1 MAHKAIII
9 KKYENRR
16 LYDMTNSKYV
26 NLDEI
31 AQFVREGL
39 EVKVIDAATGEDLTR
54 LTLTQIIIE
63 DAKAADSAFPL
74 DMLRQMV
81 MACGQASQESALT
94 YMKAM
99 FDMYQNA
106 YQNAYQAFPF
116 TPFGFMP
123 NMPGRV
129 AGPPPP
135 SKPANENPMKEQ
147 PGAPPPPASATPE
160 VDDLKRRISELES
173 VLTASRPARA
183 STSDQPSTRSVP
195 GNLAAPRPSPKKM
208 RKKPARS
215 PKPQ

>member
-1 MAHKAIII
+1 MAHKAVII

-94 YMKAM
+94 YMKTM
-99 FDMYQNA
+99 FDVYQNA

-116 TPFGFMP
+116 APFGFMP
-123 NMPGRV
+123 NMPGR
-129 AGPPPP
+129 AAAPAPPPA
-135 SKPANENPMKEQ
+135 PASDKSAKEQ
-147 PGAPPPPASATPE
+147 PVAPPPPAAAAPE

-173 VLTASRPARA
+173 LISASRAAGGRA
-183 STSDQPSTRSVP
+183 EHV
-195 GNLAAPRPSPKKM
+195 AAPRLAPRTT
-208 RKKPARS
+208 RKKRS
-215 PKPQ
+215 PKP

>member
-1 MAHKAIII
+1 MAHKAVII

-99 FDMYQNA
+99 VDVYQNA
-106 YQNAYQAFPF
+106 YQNAYQTFPF
-116 TPFGFMP
+116 APFGFMP

-129 AGPPPP
+129 AA
-135 SKPANENPMKEQ
+135 PAPQATPAKEYPTKEQ
-147 PGAPPPPASATPE
+147 PGSPPPTESPSPE

-173 VLTASRPARA
+173 VITASRAAGVHNKQAA
-183 STSDQPSTRSVP
+183 SVRERK
-195 GNLAAPRPSPKKM
+195 L
-208 RKKPARS
+208 RKKPAPS
-215 PKPQ
+215 QKP